1 MASQMTRDQRKSAT
15 DQSRQFAGVC
25 GSVGE
30 GKIHG
35 CHVVEVGAREE
46 AEHTDGV
53 QPHQHANHQDQ
64 DEAQEG
70 WRRGPM
76 VSQAAATSFPASS
89 TAPMMMMGQKAPA
102 KIAVR
107 PSMEKAADTQA
118 SAGKQRA

>member
-15 DQSRQFAGVC
+15 DKSRRLAGVC

-30 GKIHG
+30 GKIYG

-70 WRRGPM
+70 WPRGPM
-76 VSQAAATSFPASS
+76 LRQPRNLPSNRVFEVGWLRRVATYRGPIADPESSPKRALRKLLRLTAA
-89 TAPMMMMGQKAPA
+89 Q
-102 KIAVR
+102 
-107 PSMEKAADTQA
+107 
-118 SAGKQRA
+118 